1 MEVNKE
7 VLKGHI
13 DTIILSL
20 LHRRDMYGYEI
31 AKLVREKSDEQFELK
46 EGTLYLSLKRLEK
59 NKWIDSYW
67 GDEQGPGGRR
77 KYYKLTPLGEEG
89 FEEKRLEWEFVK
101 KLLIRFWKGEKNM
114 KQIEAFVDSVY
125 QNVGGNKKEIQ
136 ELKAEMKGHLL
147 EAVHELKIRRK
158 V

>member
-20 LHRRDMYGYEI
+20 LHTRDMYGYEL
-31 AKLVREKSDEQFELK
+31 AKIVREKSKEQFELK

-59 NKWIDSYW
+59 IKWIESYW

-77 KYYKLTPLGEEG
+77 KYYKITSTGKDG
-89 FEEKRLEWEFVK
+89 FEEKRLEWQFVK
-101 KLLIRFWKGEKNM
+101 NIIDSFLEGREKLETN
-114 KQIEAFVDSVY
+114 
-125 QNVGGNKKEIQ
+125 
-136 ELKAEMKGHLL
+136 
-147 EAVHELKIRRK
+147 
-158 V
+158 